1 MRLHACRVAAEGIH
15 PRHTERELLHQP
27 RLDGIDGVAGKTRG
41 EIAMTGI
48 DPWVEAGIPPAVI
61 LRAMTTNATRLLG
74 VDAVRG
80 TLKPG
85 MFADLIATPD
95 NPLSN
100 IQTLKRVTFV
110 MKNGRVVKNQK

>member
-1 MRLHACRVAAEGIH
+1 
-15 PRHTERELLHQP
+15 
-27 RLDGIDGVAGKTRG
+27 
-41 EIAMTGI
+41 MTGI

-110 MKNGRVVKNQK
+110 MKNGRLYEADTMSERWPTRREAPLPWWMRPVPAWNDAGAGRP